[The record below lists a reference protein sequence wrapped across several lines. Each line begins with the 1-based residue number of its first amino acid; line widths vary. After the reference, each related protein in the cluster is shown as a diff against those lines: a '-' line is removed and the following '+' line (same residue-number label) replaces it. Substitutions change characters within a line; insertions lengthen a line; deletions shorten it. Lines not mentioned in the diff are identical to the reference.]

1 MFGDLGVPELLIV
14 LVVVLLIFGANR
26 LTELGGA
33 LGKGIKEFRAAVRDE
48 DSAGAAKAPMT
59 AVQGKDS

>member
-26 LTELGGA
+26 LAELGGA

-48 DSAGAAKAPMT
+48 DGVGAAKT
-59 AVQGKDS
+59 AVTVAQGKDS